1 MWFVNATPRHPCR
14 DYDDAPLRHR
24 RAVTTVRQFRPFH
37 ERHPTLHEA
46 AIAVGLLLFLAF
58 GFGWD
63 YALAGTGVL
72 ALLYLASATIVWAQ
86 THREQRSN
94 NNR

>member
-1 MWFVNATPRHPCR
+1 MKRF
-14 DYDDAPLRHR
+14 
-24 RAVTTVRQFRPFH
+24 QPFH

-63 YALAGTGVL
+63 YALAGIVLL
-72 ALLYLASATIVWAQ
+72 ALLYVASAAILWAQ
-86 THREQRSN
+86 MQRKHRSKNSR
-94 NNR
+94 

>member
-1 MWFVNATPRHPCR
+1 MTTSRYSHPRTGATMKRF
-14 DYDDAPLRHR
+14 L
-24 RAVTTVRQFRPFH
+24 PFH

-46 AIAVGLLLFLAF
+46 AIAVGLVLFLGF

-63 YALAGTGVL
+63 YAFAGIVLL
-72 ALLYLASATIVWAQ
+72 ALLYVTSAAILWAR
-86 THREQRSN
+86 TLRKHGSR